1 MQEPMTL
8 SHLADLIIVLSFS
21 GIAGATV
28 GTGLAQLF
36 MFLGKKISAAVKKIR
51 KKSE

>member
-21 GIAGATV
+21 GIVGASV
-28 GTGLAQLF
+28 GTGLAYLF
-36 MFLGKKISAAVKKIR
+36 MFLGKKIAAAVKRIR